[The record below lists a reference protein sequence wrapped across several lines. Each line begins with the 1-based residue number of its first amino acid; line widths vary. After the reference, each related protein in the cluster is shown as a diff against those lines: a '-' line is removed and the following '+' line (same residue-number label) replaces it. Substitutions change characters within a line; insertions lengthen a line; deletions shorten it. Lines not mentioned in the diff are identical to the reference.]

1 MKDMIIAC
9 LADSLLFASFSSIGL
24 SRRYVK
30 DGSNFLNPVADNVYT
45 TLFFH
50 PWGGGRKGPA
60 VVSPFMKVSF

>member
-45 TLFFH
+45 TLFF
-50 PWGGGRKGPA
+50 
-60 VVSPFMKVSF
+60 